1 MKLVYKILFLFTLF
15 CYLSVFVSP
24 ETFWM
29 AGFASFLIPTLL
41 LLHLSLLILNII
53 RNKKTYVYPLL
64 ALLFG
69 IPFLLQ
75 TLTFHIEKEKSNLTV
90 LSYNTRVFNVYK
102 HLNTNFISSKKM
114 MEWVINDTSD
124 IKCFQEYY
132 NDPTSKLFTT
142 TVKIRDEGYYSFH
155 KPLLVNKIGA
165 EFGLAI
171 FTKHKIIKKGVVDF
185 KRGRNKFAIF
195 VDVQFNEDTLR
206 IYNVH
211 LESMSIDQNSITDA
225 EKFQNTYIDLFHRLK
240 RGMITRSLQA
250 DELVEHMQHCPYKI
264 IMCGDLNELPYSY
277 TYYKFKN
284 TLSNS
289 FESAGNG
296 FGFSFNGKLPF
307 LRIDNQFYGEGI
319 EISDY
324 ETLDKVSYSDHFPVK
339 AKYFVNE

>member
-1 MKLVYKILFLFTLF
+1 MKLVYKFLFLFTIL

-24 ETFWM
+24 ETFWI
-29 AGFASFLIPTLL
+29 AGFASFLIPVLL
-41 LLHLSLLILNII
+41 ALHLFLLVLHAT
-53 RNKKTYVYPLL
+53 RRKKTYAYSLI

-69 IPFLLQ
+69 IPFFLQ
-75 TLTFHIEKEKSNLTV
+75 TLTFHTKKEKSNLTV

-114 MEWVINDTSD
+114 MEWAINDTSD

-132 NDPTSKLFTT
+132 NDPSSELFTT
-142 TVKIRDEGYYSFH
+142 TLKIRDKGYYSFH
-155 KPLLVNKIGA
+155 KPLLVNQIGA

-171 FTKHKIIKKGVVDF
+171 FSKYKIIQKGVVNF

-195 VDVQFNEDTLR
+195 VDVQFNADTLR

-211 LESMSIDQNSITDA
+211 LESMSIDQNNITDA
-225 EKFQNTYIDLFHRLK
+225 EKLQNSYIDLFHRLK
-240 RGMITRSLQA
+240 RGMIIRSLQA
-250 DELVEHMQHCPYKI
+250 DELTEHMQHCPYKI

-277 TYYKFKN
+277 TYFKFKN
-284 TLSNS
+284 ALSNA
-289 FESAGNG
+289 FENAGNG
-296 FGFSFNGKLPF
+296 FDFSFNGKLPF

-319 EISDY
+319 EITDF
-324 ETLDKVSYSDHFPVK
+324 ETLKEVSYSDHFPIK